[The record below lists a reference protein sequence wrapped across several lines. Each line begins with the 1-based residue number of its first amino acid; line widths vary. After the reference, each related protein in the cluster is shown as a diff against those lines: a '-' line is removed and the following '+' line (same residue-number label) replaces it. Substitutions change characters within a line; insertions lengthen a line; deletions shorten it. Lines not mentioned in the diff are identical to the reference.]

1 MFHQFDAN
9 AILQIPLSRQVV
21 QDVIVWSFAKR
32 GRYTV
37 WSEYFVAKQLRKD
50 ELSNG
55 ESSEQGIMGSLWSR
69 LWKATI
75 LNKIKIFS
83 WRACL
88 NILPTQD
95 NLIRRRVLAS
105 ARCCFYQQETELV
118 LHVLWRCGAT
128 LDVWAGSLGRLQNF
142 RTA

>member
-105 ARCCFYQQETELV
+105 ADRKSV
-118 LHVLWRCGAT
+118 V
-128 LDVWAGSLGRLQNF
+128 
-142 RTA
+142 